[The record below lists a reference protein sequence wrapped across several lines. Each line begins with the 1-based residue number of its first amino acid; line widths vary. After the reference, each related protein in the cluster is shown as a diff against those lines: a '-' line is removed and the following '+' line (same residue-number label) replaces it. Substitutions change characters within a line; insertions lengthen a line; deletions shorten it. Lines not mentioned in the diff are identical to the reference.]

1 MNRKWL
7 RSYFYFSKK
16 ERRAVLLL
24 LSLIIL
30 FAVSPRLFPFIVKPK
45 QILVD
50 TAFLQQIKTVKQ
62 HIPAEKPFSAVA
74 PEASSIYHSDNTNAI
89 ISLRVFDPNTVSE
102 AALLQMGL
110 RAKLVRTLINYRSK
124 GGKFRKPS
132 DLARIYG
139 MDDITFEK
147 LTPYIKI
154 QTSNTG
160 ELRATNTSLTFK
172 NNERSFTE
180 NASSSYKID
189 INTAD
194 TTDWKRLPGIGS
206 RLALRI
212 VNFREKLGGFRSV
225 AQVAETYALPD
236 STYRRI
242 LPMLAHSTT
251 DLRTLNV
258 NAATLQE
265 LQQHPYISYA
275 IAKAIVAYRAQH
287 GAFSGL
293 EDLQRI
299 MLINDSTYQKM
310 YPYLRVQDKKS
321 P

>member
-24 LSLIIL
+24 LSLIII
-30 FAVSPRLFPFIVKPK
+30 FALSPRIFPFIVKPK
-45 QILVD
+45 QIPID
-50 TAFLQQIKTVKQ
+50 TAFLQQIKNLKQ
-62 HIPAEKPFSAVA
+62 HFPADKPFSAVA
-74 PEASSIYHSDNTNAI
+74 PEASSIDHSDNTNAI
-89 ISLRVFDPNTVSE
+89 IRPRVFDPNTVSE

-110 RAKLVRTLINYRSK
+110 RAKLVRTLMNYRSK

-139 MDDITFEK
+139 MDEKTYESIAPFIQIKDAHSGASVANRNGPTFNHNETAFK
-147 LTPYIKI
+147 GKH
-154 QTSNTG
+154 S
-160 ELRATNTSLTFK
+160 ASL
-172 NNERSFTE
+172 
-180 NASSSYKID
+180 KID

-194 TTDWKRLPGIGS
+194 TTEWKYLPGIGS

-236 STYRRI
+236 STYRLI
-242 LPMLAHSTT
+242 LPMLVHNAT
-251 DLRTLNV
+251 DIRTLNI
-258 NAATLQE
+258 NTASLQE
-265 LQQHPYISYA
+265 LRQHPYISYA
-275 IAKAIVAYRAQH
+275 IAKAILAYRTQH
-287 GAFSGL
+287 GAFGRV

-299 MLINDSTYQKM
+299 MLMTDSIYQRI
-310 YPYLRVQDKKS
+310 YPYLSVESNKK

>member
-24 LSLIIL
+24 LSLIII
-30 FAVSPRLFPFIVKPK
+30 FALTPRVFPFIIKPK
-45 QILVD
+45 EIPID
-50 TAFLQQIKTVKQ
+50 TAFLQQMKSLKQ
-62 HIPAEKPFSAVA
+62 DFPADKPFSAVA
-74 PEASSIYHSDNTNAI
+74 PEATSVDHSDNTNAI
-89 ISLRVFDPNTVSE
+89 IRPRVFDPNTVSE

-139 MDDITFEK
+139 MDQKTYENIAPF
-147 LTPYIKI
+147 I
-154 QTSNTG
+154 QIRDADLRDLAANTKGPTSNQS
-160 ELRATNTSLTFK
+160 EAAFK
-172 NNERSFTE
+172 GNHSASF
-180 NASSSYKID
+180 KID
-189 INTAD
+189 VNTAD

-236 STYRRI
+236 STYRLI
-242 LPMLAHSTT
+242 LPMLVYKAM
-251 DLRTLNV
+251 DMRTLNI
-258 NAATLQE
+258 NAASLQE
-265 LQQHPYISYA
+265 LQQHPYISYT
-275 IAKAIVAYRAQH
+275 IAKAIVAYRTQH
-287 GAFSGL
+287 GAFGRV

-299 MLINDSTYQKM
+299 MLMTDSIYQRI
-310 YPYLRVQDKKS
+310 YPYLSVESNKN

>member
-24 LSLIIL
+24 LSLIII
-30 FAVSPRLFPFIVKPK
+30 FALSPRIFPFIVKPK
-45 QILVD
+45 QIPVD
-50 TAFLQQIKTVKQ
+50 TAFLQQMKNLKQ
-62 HIPAEKPFSAVA
+62 HFPADKPFSAVA
-74 PEASSIYHSDNTNAI
+74 PEASSIDHSDNTNAI
-89 ISLRVFDPNTVSE
+89 IRPRVFDPNTVSE

-110 RAKLVRTLINYRSK
+110 RPKLVRTLINYRSK

-139 MDDITFEK
+139 MDEKTYESIAPFIQIRDADLGDLSANRKGPTFNQNE
-147 LTPYIKI
+147 
-154 QTSNTG
+154 
-160 ELRATNTSLTFK
+160 AAFK
-172 NNERSFTE
+172 GNHSASF
-180 NASSSYKID
+180 KID

-225 AQVAETYALPD
+225 DQVAETYALPD
-236 STYRRI
+236 STYRLI
-242 LPMLAHSTT
+242 LPMLVHKATEM
-251 DLRTLNV
+251 RTLNI
-258 NAATLQE
+258 NAASVQE

-275 IAKAIVAYRAQH
+275 IAKAIVAYRTQH
-287 GAFSGL
+287 GAFGRV

-299 MLINDSTYQKM
+299 MLMTDSIYQRI
-310 YPYLRVQDKKS
+310 YPYLSVESNKK